1 MTTAG
6 GADVNFDL
14 DLDNVDCDA
23 DLFYRL
29 VQDEWFNVLY
39 NISQQIP
46 VIAQNNSVI
55 I

>member
-14 DLDNVDCDA
+14 DTLTIDCDA

-29 VQDEWFNVLY
+29 VQDEWFNVLLLV
-39 NISQQIP
+39 NKSQLLLIMIQ
-46 VIAQNNSVI
+46 
-55 I
+55 